1 MGRRKREQWP
11 DGFYLLGRKKQQPQ
25 SGDEDPKND
34 QKENGPQAGNVGQQ
48 SNINIVD
55 SFLQGVPA
63 KQKYIFQ
70 PALRRQKPR
79 VNKKCHLPKKQ
90 MTLIEN
96 SETTFCLRKTL
107 ILC

>member
-48 SNINIVD
+48 S
-55 SFLQGVPA
+55 
-63 KQKYIFQ
+63 
-70 PALRRQKPR
+70 
-79 VNKKCHLPKKQ
+79 
-90 MTLIEN
+90 
-96 SETTFCLRKTL
+96 KTHPPL
-107 ILC
+107 SSLKRATSCVSV

>member
-48 SNINIVD
+48 SKLSQNHQYLVGNVSLTVFAIHADKLLLGTKKRTWVISGRYSCAFIVPCSIVIRLLTD
-55 SFLQGVPA
+55 
-63 KQKYIFQ
+63 
-70 PALRRQKPR
+70 
-79 VNKKCHLPKKQ
+79 
-90 MTLIEN
+90 
-96 SETTFCLRKTL
+96 
-107 ILC
+107 